1 MEKCNLTQ
9 WLTEADPMRVYL
21 MVNRPA
27 NPDPVEILYAHDW
40 IDDAFR
46 IYDSTPL
53 AHIAEQSPW
62 LILLKPSSYPVPGKL
77 TDAGAF
83 SDPSWGWAYRS
94 SQSLQDNLEHWRRR
108 QIVILKG
115 HSVILRLA
123 DSRVASVL
131 LPAMNKDDWRL
142 LMTPVKRLLISTPEL
157 KEFHSLVTDSDLPV
171 PEIQDLPFEL
181 KPHLVRA
188 WQNSPQALIFYAD
201 NIACELWENQPESAL
216 ILDTPEGM
224 LMQRV
229 TSWLKQQL
237 IQLTDINYL
246 TYDDF
251 IRHAEYQKWI
261 PAVGGGI
268 A

>member
-1 MEKCNLTQ
+1 MEKRNLTQ

-27 NPDPVEILYAHDW
+27 NPDPVEILYAQDW

-62 LILLKPSSYPVPGKL
+62 LILLKPSSYLVPGKL
-77 TDAGAF
+77 TDTRAF

-108 QIVILKG
+108 QIVTLKG

-131 LPAMNKDDWRL
+131 LPAMNKYPPAMPGDIYCYSKGSSRAGI
-142 LMTPVKRLLISTPEL
+142 TSFITRVE
-157 KEFHSLVTDSDLPV
+157 
-171 PEIQDLPFEL
+171 
-181 KPHLVRA
+181 VR
-188 WQNSPQALIFYAD
+188 
-201 NIACELWENQPESAL
+201 
-216 ILDTPEGM
+216 
-224 LMQRV
+224 R
-229 TSWLKQQL
+229 
-237 IQLTDINYL
+237 
-246 TYDDF
+246 
-251 IRHAEYQKWI
+251 
-261 PAVGGGI
+261 
-268 A
+268 